1 MLSSAQAMD
10 VVIFGAG
17 GLGREIYD
25 TLLTINAHGPAY
37 NVRGFIDD
45 VKAPGT
51 TVNGLPVLGGSAA
64 LEAMHGKVG
73 VILGISL
80 SELRKKLH
88 QKYRGNFTFPNI
100 IHPSTLVSSFATLGE
115 AILIQSNCVVAANAT
130 VGDGAMMNAHSG
142 VGHDARVGEYCSIMS
157 YCDLAG
163 GVVLGESSF
172 VGTGSK
178 IIPSTT
184 IAPNSYLCAGAVV
197 FKDVLVASKMMGN
210 PARIIG

>member
-1 MLSSAQAMD
+1 MPSTAQAMD

-25 TLLTINAHGPAY
+25 TLLTINALGSGY
-37 NVRGFIDD
+37 TVRGFIDD
-45 VKAPGT
+45 GKAPGT
-51 TVNGLPVLGGSAA
+51 IVNGLPVLGGSAA
-64 LEAMHGKVG
+64 LEAMHGKIG

-80 SELRKKLH
+80 PGARKKLH
-88 QKYRGNFTFPNI
+88 QKYRGDFAFPNI
-100 IHPSTLVSSFATLGE
+100 IHPSALVSSFATLGE
-115 AILIQSNCVVAANAT
+115 AILIQSNCVVAANST

-142 VGHDARVGEYCSIMS
+142 VGHDARVGDYCSIMS

-197 FKDVLVASKMMGN
+197 FKDVPLASKLMGN